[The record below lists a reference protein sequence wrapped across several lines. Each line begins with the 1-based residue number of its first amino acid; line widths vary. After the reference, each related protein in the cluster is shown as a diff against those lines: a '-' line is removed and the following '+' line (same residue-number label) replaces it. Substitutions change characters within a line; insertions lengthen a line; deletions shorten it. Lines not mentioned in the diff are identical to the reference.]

1 MLYVYTPAGYGD
13 EGMHQ
18 RHNDGTGVHGQPGSG
33 WVSGP
38 QLVAY
43 TVVDTAHE
51 QVMAGRAR
59 AGAHK
64 RVGHLASWL

>member
-1 MLYVYTPAGYGD
+1 
-13 EGMHQ
+13 MHQ
-18 RHNDGTGVHGQPGSG
+18 RHHDGTGVHRQPGSG
-33 WVSGP
+33 RVAGP

-43 TVVDTAHE
+43 TGVYTAHE
-51 QVMAGRAR
+51 QVMAGKAH